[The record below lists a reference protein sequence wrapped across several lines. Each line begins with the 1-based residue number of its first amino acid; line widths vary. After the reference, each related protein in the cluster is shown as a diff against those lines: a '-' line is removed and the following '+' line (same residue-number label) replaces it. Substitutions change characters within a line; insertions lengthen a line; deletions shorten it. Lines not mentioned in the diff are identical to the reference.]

1 MVKAILC
8 AGLFPNVVRC
18 KTRGSCTTFYTKNDG
33 RVEPKASSVISPTD
47 FFPHPWLVYTTKV
60 QGTCYVQDLTIVSDY
75 ALLMFG
81 GSLHCMKDKHLV
93 TMMGG
98 FLKFVI
104 SRRAM
109 TIVQVC
115 LFFLLLC
122 D

>member
-18 KTRGSCTTFYTKNDG
+18 KTHGSHTTFYTKSDG

-115 LFFLLLC
+115 LFFLLLF